1 VTKARQLQKERA
13 EARAR
18 EMQQR
23 LLGLQQQAVAQ
34 PSADD
39 AAERTSAPVA
49 IGDTRDSADLATH
62 MVTQA
67 LDITLIDPDPDQP
80 RRFPAPFSPGD
91 PGRGVEELAA
101 SIQERGLLQPI
112 LVQRHLGRYRV
123 LVGERRWRAFRLLAS
138 QQPATW
144 THIPA
149 IDWAGPITPQILLA
163 MRIIEN
169 DHREAPD
176 PEHRRAAYVQLRTY
190 CAGNASE
197 ASRMLGISRATF
209 YRVTGESDPDGDA
222 PAPRPKAASRLSFGQ
237 LTRALGTFEADRL
250 QKLNPKQT
258 DELEALLDRML
269 TLIRHRRAATEATR
283 PPTG

>member
-13 EARAR
+13 EARAQ

-34 PSADD
+34 PSADS

-49 IGDTRDSADLATH
+49 IGDTRDSADLAAH

-80 RRFPAPFSPGD
+80 RRFPTPFSPVD
-91 PGRGVEELAA
+91 PGRGVVELAA
-101 SIQERGLLQPI
+101 SIRERGLLQPI
-112 LVQRHLGRYRV
+112 LVQRYLGRYRV

-149 IDWAGPITPQILLA
+149 IEWAGPITPQILLA

-190 CAGNASE
+190 CEGNASE
-197 ASRMLGISRATF
+197 ASRMLGVSRATF
-209 YRVTGESDPDGDA
+209 YRVTGENDPDGDA
-222 PAPRPKAASRLSFGQ
+222 PAPKPKAASRLSFGQ
-237 LTRALGTFEADRL
+237 MTRALDTYDDERLDKLTAD
-250 QKLNPKQT
+250 QAH
-258 DELEALLDRML
+258 ELGERAMR
-269 TLIRHRRAATEATR
+269 IAEWYRRRYAE
-283 PPTG
+283 TG